1 MKNVQNIEERI
12 RYYKNLINILNSDK
26 NGSDTRDYIQK
37 VTTLISELEWVLGIE
52 GETKTEAEQ
61 ALEHMQERYVAD
73 SKGMSAMLLGDVL
86 DLVEII
92 TKKRYNLEDVEI
104 YNK

>member
-37 VTTLISELEWVLGIE
+37 VTTLISELEWVLDIE

-73 SKGMSAMLLGDVL
+73 SKGISAMLLGDVL

-92 TKKRYNLEDVEI
+92 TKKRYDLKDVEI

>member
-73 SKGMSAMLLGDVL
+73 SKGMSAILLGDVL
-86 DLVEII
+86 DLVEMI
-92 TKKRYNLEDVEI
+92 TKKRYDLKDVEI